1 MYSISLLSALG
12 VLQLVGGDAE
22 HTPLMEKTLPKHV
35 NTPIALSHTEQPK
48 RENKHHLNTLI
59 TEC

>member
-1 MYSISLLSALG
+1 MYSISLLSAQG

-22 HTPLMEKTLPKHV
+22 HTPLMVKTLPKHV

-48 RENKHHLNTLI
+48 RQNTHHLNTLI